1 MGSRELKVPV
11 QTLKRIF
18 DYDPAT
24 GVLFRKQ
31 NTPGPRLRNGRRKT
45 TCVWIDGTRVQGAEV
60 AWSLV
65 YGEPVPKKIYYVDGN
80 PLNLKLDNLTYEN
93 PRNEKEKTI

>member
-1 MGSRELKVPV
+1 
-11 QTLKRIF
+11 
-18 DYDPAT
+18 
-24 GVLFRKQ
+24 
-31 NTPGPRLRNGRRKT
+31 
-45 TCVWIDGTRVQGAEV
+45 VQGAEV